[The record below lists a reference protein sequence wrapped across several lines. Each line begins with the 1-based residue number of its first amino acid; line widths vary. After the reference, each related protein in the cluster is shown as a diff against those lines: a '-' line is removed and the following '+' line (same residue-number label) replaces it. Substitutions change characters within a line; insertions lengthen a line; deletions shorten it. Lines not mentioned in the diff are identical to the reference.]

1 MKLSS
6 VPNWKCLPEGRS
18 HPSALVRRAQPA
30 SAVIRISSSRL
41 PRFAAGDAAGE
52 NLAGAWPPS
61 LNTWDPPSA
70 PKRRL
75 IHLAT
80 EQTLAPRLLEPKRGR
95 ANLPHRSW
103 AADVCA
109 GRPTGRQR
117 GVGAGWDGVGE
128 PGAACGFAVPASGR
142 DRLLGPGRKSF

>member
-1 MKLSS
+1 MK
-6 VPNWKCLPEGRS
+6 PPLPSQLENAHRKAVRI
-18 HPSALVRRAQPA
+18 PALVRRAQPA
-30 SAVIRISSSRL
+30 PVVIRSSSSRL
-41 PRFAAGDAAGE
+41 PRFTAGDAAGE
-52 NLAGAWPPS
+52 NLAGAWPFS

-80 EQTLAPRLLEPKRGR
+80 EQTPAPRLLKLNAAE

-103 AADVCA
+103 GADVCA
-109 GRPTGRQR
+109 GRPAG

-142 DRLLGPGRKSF
+142 HRPLGPGRKSF